1 MMQDALKSTLWEN
14 GEPMPMVGT
23 VGMMSAVSMAIY
35 ACIMLLMLAVLIVGL
50 MVLLKLNR
58 RLGEDNLERAKA
70 KKAAEDSATDSPV

>member
-1 MMQDALKSTLWEN
+1 MMQDALKSTQWEN
-14 GEPMPMVGT
+14 GDPMPMVGT

-35 ACIMLLMLAVLIVGL
+35 ACIMLLVLAVLIVGL